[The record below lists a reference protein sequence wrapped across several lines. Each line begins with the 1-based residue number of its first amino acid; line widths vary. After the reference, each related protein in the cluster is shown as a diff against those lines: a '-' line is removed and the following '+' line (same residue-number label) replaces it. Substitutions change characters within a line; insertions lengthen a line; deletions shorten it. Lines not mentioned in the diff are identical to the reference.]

1 MPLEAAAPR
10 IVQRAMRTFTAT
22 PTDADANR
30 KWWVIDAQNQPLGRV
45 ASRVANLLRG
55 KHKVIFTPHI
65 DTGDFVIVVNAAQIK
80 VTGAKADEKLYYRH
94 SGYPGGMTTRS
105 YQQLLAHKADAPLT
119 LAVRGML
126 PKNVLGRQ
134 MIKKLKVYSTEQH
147 PHTAQ
152 QPQAF
157 TW

>member
-1 MPLEAAAPR
+1 
-10 IVQRAMRTFTAT
+10 MRTFTAT
-22 PTDADANR
+22 PTDADTNR

-45 ASRVANLLRG
+45 ASRVASLLRG
-55 KHKVIFTPHI
+55 KHKTIFTPHI

-94 SGYPGGMTTRS
+94 SGYPGGMTTRTYS
-105 YQQLLAHKADAPLT
+105 ELLAHKADAPLT

-134 MIKKLKVYSTEQH
+134 MIKKLKVYSTDQH
-147 PHTAQ
+147 PHKAQ